1 MFIDKIN
8 IKALKRQNNFD
19 FYRKHVVQH
28 IKILVYTCKL
38 HYLCINK
45 SNEITHFK
53 NLKSYDKHNISR
65 NREKR

>member
-28 IKILVYTCKL
+28 IKILVYTCIL
-38 HYLCINK
+38 YYLCIVSLILTMCCRRTAAK
-45 SNEITHFK
+45 DIETTVSI
-53 NLKSYDKHNISR
+53 IQ
-65 NREKR
+65 